1 MQDLLG
7 ANDGMEVI
15 KMIRDATPEDY
26 KDVPDMAWL
35 MIATAFVVYY
45 TDCMRKQ
52 LGIKEVQ
59 KGEPQ

>member
-1 MQDLLG
+1 
-7 ANDGMEVI
+7 MEVI